1 MVMAIIRMMSMKVI
15 SKETIVFTACSSFVV
30 SGI

>member
-1 MVMAIIRMMSMKVI
+1 MVMAIVRMMSMKVI
-15 SKETIVFTACSSFVV
+15 SKETIVFTVCSVVGV